1 MADGPGP
8 RWQRWLLVAVLLL
21 AFALR
26 LHRLGMQSLWY
37 DETVSMHLAGKSL
50 PALVAHTAGDIH
62 PPGYYLLLH
71 GWSRLAGSSDFSV
84 AYLSLAFGV
93 LLVAMAHW
101 LAARLFGPRVGLMAA
116 LLVAISPYQVWYSQE
131 VRMYTLGAVLAV
143 GLLAAVLG
151 LLRVRPG
158 RRPPWALL
166 AAYALCG
173 ALGLWVLY
181 YFAFLLVAANL
192 LVGAWWLANRRREG
206 VGRGWLGWWALAQG
220 LTVLLYAPWL
230 PVAWRQATQ
239 PPVPPWRGFT
249 ALGEVLVETWS
260 ALSLGQSVEPR
271 AAWPVLVL
279 VAALFAVGL
288 LRRTRPGRT
297 GGVAGGSWL
306 LAGTVFLPVL
316 LVYLASFL
324 TPLYHVRY
332 AFLYSTPFY
341 VLLAAGLEALWQ
353 HWRPALWLSLG
364 AIVLASGLSLYA
376 YHSDPGY
383 ASDDHR
389 AAVRFL
395 ADRWRPG
402 DAILVNAGYTYTA
415 LLTYWDGDPIAW
427 RGRLVGDAP
436 GDWGGVVLVQTGTV
450 NGDPSLGWGS
460 PDSDFY
466 AMSRAETVEALG
478 RLFAAFDRVWVYR
491 CYDTVTD
498 PGGTI
503 RGWLDEHG
511 VPFED
516 RVFSGESQL
525 RVQGYL
531 AGRDPLAGADQVHD
545 APLAGGSL
553 RLLGS
558 TVASPAVP
566 VGGALD
572 LALVWQVASP
582 PAGDTIL
589 FAGLFDAEG
598 GRWAQTDE
606 RVLGSRYPAADWP
619 VGATI
624 RTPLRVPLPPGT
636 PPGRYR
642 LEVGWYRFVD
652 GQPVWLPWIDGERLA
667 LGEVDATAPE
677 DWRALPLPPVAHP
690 AGVTVGPG
698 VRLLGFDAPSLKGR
712 PGEALDLDL
721 FWQALQDGPEAG
733 RIVLQLADDAGQ
745 VWTEGASAPATGRA
759 PFGAW
764 AAGQALRDP
773 QALALPGDLAPGVY
787 TLSVGRQRPDG
798 TWLPVRRGPFPLG
811 STYPLATVRVAG
823 RPLDLTPPSPQHPV
837 EARFGRNIRF
847 LGYELQPASL
857 ASPIPG
863 SRIEV
868 VLYWQ
873 ALEPTATP
881 HRIFLHL
888 VGDGDPSDIR
898 AQADAYP
905 HLPTSGWLPG
915 EYVSDRIALDLPA
928 GLDPGEYRLLLG
940 LYEEAT
946 GTRLPVLDAGGEAA
960 GDSLVLARV
969 PVGQ

>member
-1 MADGPGP
+1 MAEGRGP
-8 RWQRWLLVAVLLL
+8 RWQRWLPVAVLLL
-21 AFALR
+21 AFTLR
-26 LHRLGMQSLWY
+26 LYRLGAQSLWY
-37 DETVSMHLAGKSL
+37 DETVSMHLAGKTL

-71 GWSRLAGSSDFSV
+71 DWTRLAGSSDFSA
-84 AYLSLAFGV
+84 AYLSLAFG
-93 LLVAMAHW
+93 LLLIAVAHW
-101 LAARLFGPRVGLMAA
+101 LAARLFGPRAGLLAA

-131 VRMYTLGAVLAV
+131 VRMYTLGAVLAM
-143 GLLAAVLG
+143 GLLVAVRA
-151 LLRVRPG
+151 LLRARPG
-158 RRPPWALL
+158 GRPPWPAL

-192 LVGAWWLANRRREG
+192 LVATWWLVNRRRRG
-206 VGRGWLGWWALAQG
+206 TGWGWLGWWALAQG
-220 LTVLLYAPWL
+220 AAALLYAPWL

-249 ALGEVLVETWS
+249 PLGEVLVETWS
-260 ALSLGQSVEPR
+260 ALSLGQSAEPR
-271 AAWPVLVL
+271 TAWPVLVL

-288 LRRTRPGRT
+288 LRRSGPGRAR
-297 GGVAGGSWL
+297 GVAGGSWL

-316 LVYLASFL
+316 LVYLASFV

-332 AFLYSTPFY
+332 AFTYSTPFY
-341 VLLAAGLEALWQ
+341 VLLAAGVDTLWRR
-353 HWRPALWLSLG
+353 WRPALWLSLG
-364 AIVLASGLSLYA
+364 AIILASGLSLVA
-376 YHSDPGY
+376 YHSDPSY

-395 ADRWRPG
+395 ASRWRPG

-427 RGRLVGDAP
+427 RGRLVGETP
-436 GDWGGVVLVQTGTV
+436 GDWGDVVLVQTGTV
-450 NGDPSLGWGS
+450 DGDPSLGWGS

-466 AMSRAETVEALG
+466 AMSRHETIEALDH
-478 RLFAAFDRVWVYR
+478 LFAAFDRVWIYR

-511 VPFED
+511 VQFED

-531 AGRDPLAGADQVHD
+531 AGRDPLASAGQVHD
-545 APLAGGSL
+545 AVLADGSL

-558 TVASPAVP
+558 TVASRTVP

-582 PAGDTIL
+582 PPGDAIL

-606 RVLGSRYPAADWP
+606 QVLGSLLPAGAWP

-636 PPGRYR
+636 TPGRYR

-652 GQPVWLPWIDGERLA
+652 GQPVWLDGRLA

-677 DWRALPLPPVAHP
+677 DWWVLPLPSVDYPL
-690 AGVTVGPG
+690 GVTVGPG
-698 VRLLGFDAPSLKGR
+698 VRLLGFGAPSLEGR
-712 PGEALDLDL
+712 PGEALRVDLL
-721 FWQALQDGPEAG
+721 WQALQDGPEAG
-733 RIVLQLADDAGQ
+733 RIVLQLADGAGQ
-745 VWTEGASAPATGRA
+745 VWTGGASAPVGGRA
-759 PFGAW
+759 PVAAW

-773 QALALPGDLAPGVY
+773 QALSLPGDLAPGVY
-787 TLSVGRQRPDG
+787 DLSVGRQRPDG
-798 TWLPVRRGPFPLG
+798 SWLPVRRGPFPLG

-823 RPLDLTPPSPQHPV
+823 RPLDLTPPSPQHPTR
-837 EARFGRNIRF
+837 ASFGQNIRF
-847 LGYELQPASL
+847 LGYDLQPAPP
-857 ASPIPG
+857 ASPAPG
-863 SRIEV
+863 SQIEV

-881 HRIFLHL
+881 HKIFLHL
-888 VGDGDPSDIR
+888 VGNEDPSDIR
-898 AQADAYP
+898 AQADAHP

-915 EYVSDRIALDLPA
+915 EYVSDRVALDLPA
-928 GLDPGEYRLLLG
+928 GLDPGEYSLLLG

-969 PVGQ
+969 PVGR